1 MIHHISGNLIKKSP
15 TEIVLECGGVGYLI
29 HISLNTYDALGTED
43 SLRLYTVPVYKEDSQ
58 SLYGFVTE
66 QEREL
71 FKNLISVSGI
81 GANTAR
87 LILSAMAPASL
98 IEAILTENDETL
110 RKIKGIGPK
119 SAKRM
124 VLELKDKVAKGA
136 DASLAALSS
145 SANNTAYN
153 EALSGLSILGFDKIK
168 AGKVLT
174 DLLKMSPDIS
184 IENLLKEAIK
194 RMH

>member
-1 MIHHISGNLIKKSP
+1 MIHHLSGNLIKKSP

-29 HISLNTYDALGTED
+29 HISLHTYDALGTED
-43 SLRLYTVPVYKEDSQ
+43 KLRLYTVPVYKEDSQ
-58 SLYGFVTE
+58 NLYGFVTE
-66 QEREL
+66 EEREL
-71 FKNLISVSGI
+71 FKHLISVSGI

-87 LILSAMAPASL
+87 LILSAMAPAAL
-98 IEAILTENDETL
+98 TEAILTENDETL

-136 DASLAALSS
+136 DASLMALSS

>member
-87 LILSAMAPASL
+87 LILSAMAPAAL

-136 DASLAALSS
+136 DASLATLSS

>member
-1 MIHHISGNLIKKSP
+1 MIHHLSGDLVKKTP
-15 TEIVLECGGVGYLI
+15 TEIVLECGGVGYLV
-29 HISLNTYDALGTED
+29 HISLNTYDALGIED
-43 SLRLYTVPVYKEDSQ
+43 KLRLYTVAVYKEDSQ

-66 QEREL
+66 EEREL

-87 LILSAMAPASL
+87 LILSAMAPAAL
-98 IEAILTENDETL
+98 VEAILTENDETL

-124 VLELKDKVAKGA
+124 VLELKDKVAKGG
-136 DASLAALSS
+136 DAALLAVSS
-145 SANNTAYN
+145 SGNNTAYN
-153 EALSGLSILGFDKIK
+153 EALSGLSILGFDKQK
-168 AGKVLT
+168 ASKVLT